1 MTARRYPGAVT
12 SEFVRCH
19 AFGTSVPLIVKA
31 PLIVERCVR

>member
-1 MTARRYPGAVT
+1 
-12 SEFVRCH
+12 VRCH

>member
-19 AFGTSVPLIVKA
+19 AFGMSVPLTVEVPLIVG
-31 PLIVERCVR
+31 RCVR